1 MIQQTFCLQDRRA
14 TKWFQ
19 QETKKQA
26 SSDHYYFK
34 GTGSRTSS
42 RCGRKG
48 TMGWCQSG
56 ISLVPKMSH
65 ADAIT
70 EHSRVQGLP
79 CAGVTLAAWPLSAA
93 PALWDHPMGTGVCQP
108 SYHPMALGSHSALPS
123 CSKPLG
129 HLRLSHHLYIGYGS
143 RLNSEKIRPIF
154 WFIIQTE

>member
-1 MIQQTFCLQDRRA
+1 MSHMIQQTFCLQDRRA

-79 CAGVTLAAWPLSAA
+79 CAGCHPGSLATQCCPSPTRSPPWGPGCANPQL
-93 PALWDHPMGTGVCQP
+93 PPHGTGQP
-108 SYHPMALGSHSALPS
+108 L
-123 CSKPLG
+123 CSPFL
-129 HLRLSHHLYIGYGS
+129 L
-143 RLNSEKIRPIF
+143 
-154 WFIIQTE
+154 